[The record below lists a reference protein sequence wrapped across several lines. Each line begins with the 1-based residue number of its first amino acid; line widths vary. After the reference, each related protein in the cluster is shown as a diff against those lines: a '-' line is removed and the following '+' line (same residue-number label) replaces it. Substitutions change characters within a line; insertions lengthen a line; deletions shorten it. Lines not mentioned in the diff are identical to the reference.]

1 LLNPRT
7 EDRRTGSDSPKT
19 VGEAVY
25 RHLVG
30 AGSGGA
36 PMNKIDI
43 VNELSEKIN
52 LNQKVAKVVV
62 DTIVDSIKKAIING
76 ERVEIRGFGSF
87 SLRSYKP
94 YRGRNPKN
102 GEVVNVPEKK
112 LPYFKVGK
120 ELRETIWKED

>member
-1 LLNPRT
+1 
-7 EDRRTGSDSPKT
+7 
-19 VGEAVY
+19 
-25 RHLVG
+25 
-30 AGSGGA
+30 
-36 PMNKIDI
+36 MNKIDI

-62 DTIVDSIKKAIING
+62 DTIIDTIKKAIIAG
-76 ERVEIRGFGSF
+76 ERVEIRGFGSC

-102 GEVVNVPEKK
+102 GEVVDVPGKR

-120 ELRETIWKED
+120 ELKETIWKERQNSPQ